1 VSSTLFSGSP
11 APPRQLVV
19 VAVAVVD
26 VAGRE
31 QTTLSPAAARHGTP
45 SPASRPSA
53 QQRKGSCLQAGWAA
67 SRAPVLRRHYVDA
80 GSLLNDL
87 SEPIKEQMFA
97 LGDRRAVWDFPLI
110 LFAKLLMFRES
121 CGSFESNPAFVLHL
135 RSQTK
140 SYSYLSAPCI
150 LYSRIL
156 GHRYPGIPRCQARSQ
171 GYVSTPPAHC
181 ER

>member
-1 VSSTLFSGSP
+1 MLRG
-11 APPRQLVV
+11 
-19 VAVAVVD
+19 
-26 VAGRE
+26 
-31 QTTLSPAAARHGTP
+31 
-45 SPASRPSA
+45 ASRQRSAQLLLGMAPLHRLRGPSA

-140 SYSYLSAPCI
+140 AYLR
-150 LYSRIL
+150 L
-156 GHRYPGIPRCQARSQ
+156 
-171 GYVSTPPAHC
+171 
-181 ER
+181 